1 MLHGVCHSLWNSF
14 RFGFD
19 GELIRSL
26 VGELDWTWS
35 DAGQVHHLS
44 LERRKQKKMTFKFGN
59 QTADHELTGVALGFR
74 LVALG
79 AEPSKA
85 DEEIATEATLLC

>member
-1 MLHGVCHSLWNSF
+1 
-14 RFGFD
+14 
-19 GELIRSL
+19 
-26 VGELDWTWS
+26 
-35 DAGQVHHLS
+35 
-44 LERRKQKKMTFKFGN
+44 MTFNN

-74 LVALG
+74 MVALG